1 MAESPKLYVS
11 ALGSKVLK
19 AFTLVELLVVRVIL
33 LILEAL
39 LLPVFNRIL
48 ERSEASR
55 CQANLRQ
62 LGAGALAL
70 AAENDGK
77 LPTDMSRSGEKRSPY
92 LAGDARG
99 EDGFSLIEI
108 TIAMGV
114 MAFAA
119 IAILGIIPNGL
130 SAAMRSSQT
139 TIAAR
144 LASEVQSEIQ
154 QVGLASFPTNT
165 TYFDGDGKILA
176 STSGAVYYVY
186 RSVEAC
192 SLPGASAGSF
202 QKVIVQV
209 VKNPAGQTFPVDATT
224 GLRTIPSGTDERTFQ
239 FHVLP

>member
-1 MAESPKLYVS
+1 MK
-11 ALGSKVLK
+11 
-19 AFTLVELLVVRVIL
+19 VIL

-48 ERSEASR
+48 VRSEASR

-62 LGAGALAL
+62 LVAGALAW

-77 LPTDMSRSGEKRSPY
+77 LPADMSRSGEKRIPY
-92 LAGDARG
+92 LARDAQERV
-99 EDGFSLIEI
+99 GFSLIEV

-130 SAAMRSSQT
+130 TAATRSSQT

-144 LASEVQSEIQ
+144 LAAEVQSEIQ
-154 QVGLASFPTNT
+154 QVGFASFSTNSTNT
-165 TYFDGDGKILA
+165 TYFDGDGKLLPNN
-176 STSGAVYYVY
+176 TGAVYDVY
-186 RSVEAC
+186 RSVEDC
-192 SLPGASAGSF
+192 SLPGAPTASF
-202 QKVIVQV
+202 KKVIVQV

-224 GLRTIPSGTDERTFQ
+224 GLRTIPNGMDERTFQ

>member
-1 MAESPKLYVS
+1 M
-11 ALGSKVLK
+11 
-19 AFTLVELLVVRVIL
+19 LVFPMP
-33 LILEAL
+33 LIATN
-39 LLPVFNRIL
+39 PR
-48 ERSEASR
+48 A
-55 CQANLRQ
+55 
-62 LGAGALAL
+62 
-70 AAENDGK
+70 
-77 LPTDMSRSGEKRSPY
+77 
-92 LAGDARG
+92 
-99 EDGFSLIEI
+99 FSLIEV

-130 SAAMRSSQT
+130 AAATRSSQT

-154 QVGLASFPTNT
+154 QVGLASFATNT
-165 TYFDGDGKILA
+165 TYFDGDGKILTGTA
-176 STSGAVYYVY
+176 GAVYYVY

-192 SLPGASAGSF
+192 PLPGAAAGSF

-224 GLRTIPSGTDERTFQ
+224 GLRTIPVGLEERTFQ

>member
-1 MAESPKLYVS
+1 MVNISAPQKESPTT
-11 ALGSKVLK
+11 GD
-19 AFTLVELLVVRVIL
+19 FWWR
-33 LILEAL
+33 
-39 LLPVFNRIL
+39 R
-48 ERSEASR
+48 RSDFSR
-55 CQANLRQ
+55 R
-62 LGAGALAL
+62 
-70 AAENDGK
+70 
-77 LPTDMSRSGEKRSPY
+77 GEKRIPY

-99 EDGFSLIEI
+99 EGGFSLIEV

-130 SAAMRSSQT
+130 TAATRSSQT

-154 QVGLASFPTNT
+154 QVGLASFSTNE

-176 STSGAVYYVY
+176 NASGAVYYVY
-186 RSVEAC
+186 RSVQDC

-202 QKVIVQV
+202 KRVIVQV
-209 VKNPAGQTFPVDATT
+209 VKNPAGQTFPVDANNT
-224 GLRTIPSGTDERTFQ
+224 GLRTLPSGMDERTFQ